1 MWNERYGIIGAGYEG
16 KDASEF
22 IGGLASWQIG
32 TVVDVRLNPISRK
45 KGLSKRAL
53 GAALE
58 DAGMSYLHLPS
69 LGNPRDNREGF
80 AFPGSQEAERAHARY
95 RDLLSAEAAG
105 SSLRRVAELALTQ
118 RVAVICFEE
127 SERCCHRSLVIE
139 AAKKLMEEL
148 VVV

>member
-16 KDASEF
+16 KDASAF
-22 IGGLASWQIG
+22 VGGLAAWQIG

-53 GAALE
+53 AAALE
-58 DAGMSYLHLPS
+58 DAGISYLHLPS

-80 AFPGSQEAERAHARY
+80 AFPGSQEAEQAHARY
-95 RDLLSAEAAG
+95 RSLLTEDVAETA
-105 SSLRRVAELALTQ
+105 LRQVAELALTQ

-139 AAKKLMEEL
+139 AVKKLMEEL
-148 VVV
+148 VAV

>member
-16 KDASEF
+16 KDASAF
-22 IGGLASWQIG
+22 VNGLASWRIG

-45 KGLSKRAL
+45 KGLSKRGL
-53 GAALE
+53 AASLKE
-58 DAGMSYLHLPS
+58 SGIRYLHLPA

-80 AFPGSQEAERAHARY
+80 AVPGSQQAEQAHARY
-95 RDLLSAEAAG
+95 RELLTSEAADEA
-105 SSLRRVAELALTQ
+105 LRQVTELALTQ

-139 AAKKLMEEL
+139 AAKKLMQEL